1 MVNTLDI
8 YTRGCG
14 GVARPH
20 SGRGHPTHHLY
31 TAIASRSIV
40 ENHSPQ
46 FPGLG
51 VPHDRIPDNWGPIS
65 VFPEATGL
73 RCGITNFSICTE
85 AHLVPKKCSGT
96 QIDMGCTDMVET
108 CEILIIQRIS
118 FHLDRIFIN
127 ASTNGVQYLENDSR
141 PYLFARFA
149 WAILLSVKPFVTN
162 GEPLNVIRLEVS
174 TGVEETQKVW
184 KAGFLSGAQLK
195 ANYSGG
201 GSKSATSKKRKSEF
215 STLEEE
221 DEDLAESSDDSDIGK
236 ESDIWD
242 DVMDEWEARGQRRR
256 QQTSSETARAITS
269 EDATAHLK
277 SGPSELQTSRPLQ
290 PFQHLP
296 LFLSYGPGERHG
308 ILVSKDKT
316 GKFVSQSGY
325 TSTGTMV
332 LDRPKAASKPGR
344 RLKV

>member
-1 MVNTLDI
+1 M
-8 YTRGCG
+8 
-14 GVARPH
+14 
-20 SGRGHPTHHLY
+20 
-31 TAIASRSIV
+31 
-40 ENHSPQ
+40 
-46 FPGLG
+46 
-51 VPHDRIPDNWGPIS
+51 
-65 VFPEATGL
+65 
-73 RCGITNFSICTE
+73 
-85 AHLVPKKCSGT
+85 
-96 QIDMGCTDMVET
+96 
-108 CEILIIQRIS
+108 
-118 FHLDRIFIN
+118 
-127 ASTNGVQYLENDSR
+127 
-141 PYLFARFA
+141 
-149 WAILLSVKPFVTN
+149 KPFVTN

-221 DEDLAESSDDSDIGK
+221 DDDLAESSDDSDIGK

-316 GKFVSQSGY
+316 G
-325 TSTGTMV
+325 
-332 LDRPKAASKPGR
+332 
-344 RLKV
+344 